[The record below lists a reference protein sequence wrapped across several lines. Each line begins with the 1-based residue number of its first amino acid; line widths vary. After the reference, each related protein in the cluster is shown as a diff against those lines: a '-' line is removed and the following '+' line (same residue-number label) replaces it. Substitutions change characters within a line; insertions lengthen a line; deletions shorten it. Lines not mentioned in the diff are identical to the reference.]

1 MKRFKI
7 LFFTPHIDDIEFG
20 VPFTFLES
28 LRLGNEVVEVLMTN
42 CEFGTHRIEFKGDR
56 LKRIRTREL
65 ENANNVYAKY
75 TKNHVR
81 VLKVGY
87 IDGYLPMNKS
97 ALNKVVDIIRTEKPD
112 IIFAPDP
119 WYALDYHPDHINTG
133 RLPYF
138 ALKKLSKNELPTRVF
153 YYYSFKPN
161 FKLKCRWKDIQ
172 IIVEAL
178 SQHRSQVTPLSA
190 KLVGIFRKL
199 LFLRRFFST
208 GHFTENF
215 REQIFHDGCPEFP
228 KKHNFLDNIKYLFF
242 TRMTVPGYE
251 KFHNVTPEELG
262 LRT

>member
-1 MKRFKI
+1 MRLKI
-7 LFFTPHIDDIEFG
+7 LFFTPHIDDIEIG

-56 LKRIRTREL
+56 LKRIRIREL
-65 ENANNVYAKY
+65 ENANKVYAKY

-87 IDGYLPMNKS
+87 IDGHLPINKS
-97 ALNKVVDIIRTEKPD
+97 VLNKVVDIIRNENPD

-133 RLPYF
+133 RLTYF

-153 YYYSFKPN
+153 YYYSFRSN
-161 FKLKCRWKDIQ
+161 FKLKCRWKDIP
-172 IIVEAL
+172 IIAEAL
-178 SQHRSQVTPLSA
+178 SQYRSQITPLSV
-190 KLVGIFRKL
+190 KLIGLFRKF
-199 LFLRRFFST
+199 LFLRIFFST

-215 REQIFHDGCPEFP
+215 REQTFNEGYPEFP

-242 TRMTVPGYE
+242 TRNTVPGYE
-251 KFHNVTPEELG
+251 KFHNLTPEELG
-262 LRT
+262 LRN